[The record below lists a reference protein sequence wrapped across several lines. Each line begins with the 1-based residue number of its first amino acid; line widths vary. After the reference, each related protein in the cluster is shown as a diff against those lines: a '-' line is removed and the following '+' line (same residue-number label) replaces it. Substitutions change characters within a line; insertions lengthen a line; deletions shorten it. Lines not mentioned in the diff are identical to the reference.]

1 MKRKNRGRL
10 FIVSAPSG
18 AGKTTLCQKLS
29 STMPNL
35 RHSVSYTTRPMRHG
49 EINNRD
55 YTFRKED
62 VFRRMADKDEFIE
75 WAEVHGNL
83 YGTSR
88 KRLAA
93 MLDKGIDVI
102 LDVDTQGARQI
113 RKKCKYGIYIFIL
126 PPSLRALKER
136 LKKRMCNSKEEIQR
150 RHRRAVDE
158 IREYKKYDYVII
170 NTVFNTAI
178 EEMKAIIS
186 SEKLRTDNIDPLWVK
201 KNFLMRR
208 IQ

>member
-29 STMPNL
+29 SIIQNL
-35 RHSVSYTTRPMRHG
+35 KHSVSYTTRPMRHG
-49 EINNRD
+49 EINNKD
-55 YTFRKED
+55 YTFIKED
-62 VFRRMADKDEFIE
+62 VFRRMASKDEFVE

-88 KRLAA
+88 KRLEA
-93 MLDKGIDVI
+93 MLDKGINVM

-113 RKKCKYGIYIFIL
+113 REKYKDGIYIFIL
-126 PPSLRALKER
+126 PPSLRALRER

-150 RHRRAVDE
+150 RLKRAADE

-170 NTVFNTAI
+170 NRVFDSAI
-178 EEMKAIIS
+178 EEMKAIIF
-186 SEKLRTDNIDPLWVK
+186 SEKLRKDNIETSWVK
-201 KNFLMRR
+201 KNFLMWRM
-208 IQ
+208 